1 MRYLAVCLFWV
12 SLGISGVSAT
22 NAPGWP
28 VIRDTLPDYGFWK
41 NGEGKDPIQLTDPGF
56 VEKSI
61 EYDPSSGNYLISE
74 KMGNE
79 YYRAPSQMGFQE
91 YLDYRGK
98 ELEQE
103 YFNKLSGLSTARSS
117 LSDRLDPI
125 ARFDLKSNLLDRLFG
140 GNKIEI
146 TPKGQ
151 VDLFFG
157 VNYNKTDN
165 PVLPIRQRLQGG
177 FDFRMGIQVD
187 VTGKIGEKLNLSTS
201 FNNQATFSFDNRVKL
216 DYNGHEF
223 SEDDIIQK
231 IEAGNVSLPLR
242 SNLIQGS
249 QALFGI
255 KTELKF
261 GYLRLTALASQ
272 QQSNRKELTIQGGAQ
287 VQDFEVKA
295 DQYDENRNFLLSH
308 YNRATFEQALSNLP
322 QINSLFQVTR
332 VQVWVTNDRNETENI
347 RDIVAVADIGEYDRF
362 TNPNAP
368 NLYGKTGPV
377 NRDILGRE
385 LPSNDANTLFDLI
398 RANPNSRTLEGSVA
412 TLTSSQ
418 FQMEQTRDFEK
429 ITARLLAPTEYT
441 LDPNMAKLGFISIT
455 TNLKPQDVLGVS
467 YEFTYNGRH
476 YQVGEFADDVPYDQQ
491 KPNVLFVK
499 MLKSITQRVDIPLWD
514 LMMKNVYNIGAYNVS
529 QEDFK
534 LDIFYEDP
542 GEGLKRFLPSS
553 NLAAIPL
560 IRVFNMDNLNVQQD
574 PQPDGIFDYV
584 PGLTIFPQNGRIMFP
599 VLEPFGSSLT
609 DRIDDPQ
616 LKEFYSYQDLYDT
629 ILVRAREVLDKNRFV
644 IRGTY
649 KTNVTSRISLGA
661 FNLPRNSLRVT
672 AGGTPLR
679 ENEDYIVDYNVGQIT
694 ILNEA
699 YLKAATPIRVS
710 FEDNT
715 LFGFQTRTMIG
726 LRADYERSKDFTVGA
741 TYLQLFER
749 PQTFKVNIGDDPIN
763 NRVYGLDFTFNKEA
777 PWLTRAV
784 DKIPFIETKAKS
796 SVQVAAEG
804 AYLQPG
810 HARAI
815 NEGSDRQGIVYLD
828 DFEGST
834 ANLPIHIPST
844 QWVIASVPQDAGTA
858 PVERFPESKLVNNTL
873 EGVNRALINWYQ
885 IDPSVRNLDA
895 RNDPYQSYVDRT
907 EVFPNQQLPLG
918 TNTEIRTLDLR
929 YYPEARG
936 PYNFDKIGGTPYS
949 AGILPNGA
957 LADPE
962 SRWGGIMRDLTT
974 TDWEQANIGYIEMWM
989 LTPFLDNGG
998 SPGNPG
1004 KLVINI
1010 GNISEDILRDS
1021 RKSFEQGL
1029 PTSDNPATVDTTAWG
1044 RIPANR
1050 QINTSLDPDQGDQQ
1064 LQDVGLDGLDNE
1076 GESVVFG
1083 DYIQDL
1089 QTGGALP
1096 NFLTVVQND
1105 PSNDDYIA
1113 YRDSRYGDQD
1123 NIYSRYNGFN
1133 GMQGNSAQP
1142 PSNDGFTTASRFL
1155 PDMEDI
1161 NRDGTMNEA
1170 EAYFE
1175 YEIPLEEDGQGGLQF
1190 NQFIIDAVPGEQGR
1204 IWYRVKIPIDQF
1216 TKKVG
1221 SISDFRA
1228 MRFIRMYMTEFRQ
1241 PVTLRFAEIS
1251 MVRNQWREYERI
1263 QPSVGEPNFTTTL
1276 FDINAINVERN
1287 SNDKPFGYDLPPGI
1301 ERENNA
1307 GLFPNLLQNE
1317 QSLSLDFCGLKQ
1329 NIGDF
1334 IGIYKLFQLDMRV
1347 YKKMKMFVHVE
1358 EARLPGQGEITDQI
1372 EDGDLSMFIRFGSD
1386 FENNYYEYEIP
1397 LAVSQPEGAPVIGDN
1412 TYRRYIWPLEN
1423 EFDFDLSLFKD
1434 LKLNRNGDPNAEL
1447 QTIYEQEIIKEIN
1460 GKNFTQYARVK
1471 GNPNIGLVRGVLIG
1485 VRNNDS
1491 KEHCASVWV
1500 NELRLSGLDD
1510 RAGYAATARM
1520 QMQLADFGR
1529 IDVST
1534 NYSSIGYGALDQR
1547 VQKRARQ
1554 EDLNYDIAGSFE
1566 LGKFL
1571 PEKTGI
1577 KIPFYAQYSNTTST
1591 PQFDPYDLDVPLKE
1605 KLASIQNTA
1614 VRDSVKEAALTKTT
1628 IRSYNFTNVRKER
1641 TNTERK
1647 PMPWDIENFSF
1658 NYAWSETAKQ
1668 DPIIASDVLLN
1679 QNGGFAYAF
1688 GTRVK
1693 YIEPF
1698 KKLIKNKEYFNLVKN
1713 FNFNLVPN
1721 NFTFNTV
1728 MDRRYGVTTY
1738 RFAGPDP
1745 RLNTFHNKQWW
1756 WDRTYNLQWDLT
1768 KSLKFTFN
1776 ALNRAVVDEL
1786 PEFDPETGVA
1796 TPDQAK
1802 KDFIRENIRNL
1813 GRTKDY
1819 NHNISANYTVPT
1831 KNIPFMDWINLRAQY
1846 DGIYSYNTASLNVD
1860 TLGNT
1865 IRNGQT
1871 RRVNADLNF
1880 ESLYGQWGYLK
1891 QIQGNNA
1898 GRGGAVKRQPANV
1911 QGGGKPGV
1919 PNKDPDDP
1927 NQQAD
1932 PDDADLAKKKKKK
1945 ERTGPSLAEKI
1956 IIRPLLSV
1964 RRARFDYQEQYTNTV
1979 PGYTPQSQLLGMQD
1993 FNSPGWGFISGLD
2006 APTTPWLDNAATNN
2020 WMTRNVWL
2028 NQNVER
2034 TYQQTI
2040 RGTVTLEP
2048 VDNFRIEVDMNRNY
2062 SENYFELFKVR
2073 NIGEDFTHNPI
2084 QNMGSYSISFMSLNT
2099 IFRNDDG
2106 VKQLFE
2112 QFQTNREIISKR
2124 LGGGTHALEPG
2135 YAEGYG
2141 KRQLEV
2147 LVPAFI
2153 STYTGKDPNTTPLL
2167 DGLFDYVPRPNW
2179 KVTYDGLAKLP
2190 GMKDIFS
2197 SFRLSH
2203 GYRSTL
2209 TVNSFQTDYTDFD
2222 ANNPTKLN
2230 PESLNFYSEFII
2242 PDVIIDEQFAPLI
2255 GIDMRTKNNI
2265 NLAFT
2270 WNKSRKLQLLL
2281 NDPQLPETKASELT
2295 FNLGYVIPKVKIP
2308 FLYFGVNKKDKKNMP
2323 GQDLTLNFSFSFR
2336 DDIQINHQLDAVDN
2350 PADGSISIPA
2360 RGNRAIRINPTVDY
2374 PINSRLRLQLR
2385 YEYTQNK
2392 PKTFNGFKTTTNVG
2406 GVNVIFTLN

>member
-1 MRYLAVCLFWV
+1 MRYFLVWIFWV
-12 SLGISGVSAT
+12 FLGITGVSAT
-22 NAPGWP
+22 SVTGWP
-28 VIRDTLPDYGFWK
+28 IQKDTLPDYGFWK
-41 NGEGKDPIQLTDPGF
+41 NGQGQDPIQLKDPGF
-56 VEKSI
+56 VDKSI

-74 KMGNE
+74 KMGSE

-91 YLDYRGK
+91 YLDYRSD
-98 ELEQE
+98 ELEKE
-103 YFNKLSGLSTARSS
+103 YFNKLSGLSSAKNS

-125 ARFDLKSNLLDRLFG
+125 ARFDLKSSLLDRLFG

-165 PVLPIRQRLQGG
+165 PVLPVRQRLQGG

-201 FNNQATFSFDNRVKL
+201 FNNQATFSFDNKVKL
-216 DYNGHEF
+216 DYSGGEF
-223 SEDDIIQK
+223 SEDDIVQK

-295 DQYDENRNFLLSH
+295 DQYDENRNFLLSQ
-308 YNRATFEQALSNLP
+308 YNRATFEQALRNLP

-347 RDIVAVADIGEYDRF
+347 RDIVAVADIGEYDKF
-362 TNPNAP
+362 TNPNGLSA
-368 NLYGKTGPV
+368 YGISGPV
-377 NRDILGRE
+377 NRDILGME
-385 LPSNDANTLFDLI
+385 LPTNESNRFFELI
-398 RANPNSRTLEGSVA
+398 KGQPNARSLSGSVSA
-412 TLTSSQ
+412 LTSSQ

-429 ITARLLAPTEYT
+429 ITARLLSATEYT
-441 LDPNMAKLGFISIT
+441 LDANMAKLGFISIT
-455 TNLKPQDVLGVS
+455 TNLKPQDVLGIS
-467 YEFTYNGRH
+467 YEYTYNGRH
-476 YQVGEFADDVPYDQQ
+476 YKVGEFADDIPYNQQ
-491 KPNVLFVK
+491 EPNVLFVK
-499 MLKSITQRVDIPLWD
+499 MLKSITQRVDIPLWG

-560 IRVFNMDNLNVQQD
+560 IRVFNMDNLNVQKD
-574 PQPDGIFDYV
+574 PQPDGIFDFV

-609 DRIDDPQ
+609 DRIDDPVLQ
-616 LKEFYSYQDLYDT
+616 EFYSYQDLYDT
-629 ILVRAREVLDKNRFV
+629 TLVRAREVLDKNRFV
-644 IRGTY
+644 IKGTY
-649 KTNVTSRISLGA
+649 KTSVTSRISLGA
-661 FNLPRNSLRVT
+661 FNLPRNSLKVT

-715 LFGFQTRTMIG
+715 LFGFQTRTMLG

-763 NRVYGLDFTFNKEA
+763 NLVYGLDFTFNKEA

-784 DKIPFIETKAKS
+784 DKIPFIDTKAKS
-796 SVQVAAEG
+796 TVQVAAEG

-815 NEGSDRQGIVYLD
+815 NEGGAKEGIVYLD

-844 QWVIASVPQDAGTA
+844 QWVIASVPQDAGTKA
-858 PVERFPESKLVNNTL
+858 MERFPESKEINNTL
-873 EGVNRALINWYQ
+873 EGMNRAMLNWYQ
-885 IDPSVRNLDA
+885 IDPSVRNDA
-895 RNDPYQSYVDRT
+895 SRNDPYQSYVDRT

-936 PYNFDKIGGTPYS
+936 PYNFDQIGGTKYS
-949 AGILPNGA
+949 AGILPNGN
-957 LADPE
+957 LANPQ

-989 LTPFLDNGG
+989 LTPFLNEG

-1029 PTSDNPATVDTTAWG
+1029 PTSDNPATVDTTKWG

-1064 LQDVGLDGLDNE
+1064 LQDVGLDGLDND
-1076 GESVVFG
+1076 GETVIFN
-1083 DYIQDL
+1083 DYIQNL
-1089 QTGGALP
+1089 QSGGAQPAFIDRVLA
-1096 NFLTVVQND
+1096 D

-1113 YRDSRYGDQD
+1113 YRDSRYGTGD
-1123 NIYSRYNGFN
+1123 NVFSRYTGFN

-1142 PSNDGFTTASRFL
+1142 PSSDGFTTASRFL

-1170 EAYFE
+1170 ESYFE
-1175 YEIPLEEDGQGGLQF
+1175 YEIPLDEGPNGELQF
-1190 NQFIIDAVPGEQGR
+1190 NQYIIDAVPGEQGR

-1228 MRFIRMYMTEFRQ
+1228 MRFIRMYLTEFAQ

-1263 QPSVGEPNFTTTL
+1263 QPSVGEPDFSTTL

-1307 GLFPNLLQNE
+1307 GLYPNLLQNE

-1358 EARLPGQGEITDQI
+1358 EGALPGLGGLTDQI
-1372 EDGDLSMFIRFGSD
+1372 DDGDLSMFIRFGSD

-1397 LAVSQPEGAPVIGDN
+1397 LTVSQPEGAPVLGDN
-1412 TYRRYIWPLEN
+1412 TYRRYIWPEAN
-1423 EFDFDLSLFKD
+1423 EFDFDLSIFKD
-1434 LKLNRNGDPNAEL
+1434 LKLDRNGDPGGDL
-1447 QTIYEQEIIKEIN
+1447 QMVYEQEIMKEIG
-1460 GKNFTQYARVK
+1460 GKMFTQYARVK

-1547 VQKRARQ
+1547 VQARSRK

-1571 PEKTGI
+1571 PEKSGI

-1605 KLASIQNTA
+1605 KLAAVQETA
-1614 VRDSVKEAALTKTT
+1614 VRDSIKEAAQTLTT
-1628 IRSYNFTNVRKER
+1628 IKSYNFTNVRKDR

-1658 NYAWSETAKQ
+1658 NYAWSKTAKQ
-1668 DPIIASDVLLN
+1668 DPIIASDVLEN
-1679 QNGGFAYAF
+1679 QNGGFNYNY
-1688 GTRVK
+1688 GIKVK

-1698 KKLIKNKEYFNLVKN
+1698 KNVIKNKEYFNLVKN
-1713 FNFNLVPN
+1713 FNFNPVPN
-1721 NFTFNTV
+1721 NFTFSTV

-1745 RLNTFHNKQWW
+1745 RLNTFYNKQWW
-1756 WDRTYNLQWDLT
+1756 WDRNYNLQWDLT
-1768 KSLKFTFN
+1768 KSLKFTFT

-1786 PEFDPETGVA
+1786 PEFDDAGQA
-1796 TPDQAK
+1796 TPSQVK
-1802 KDFIRENIRNL
+1802 KDYAWENIKKF

-1819 NHNISANYTVPT
+1819 NHNVGVNYTVPT

-1846 DGIYSYNTASLNVD
+1846 DGLYNYNTASLNVD
-1860 TLGNT
+1860 TLGNI

-1871 RRVNADLNF
+1871 RRINADLNF
-1880 ESLYGQWGYLK
+1880 ESLYGQWNYLN
-1891 QIQGNNA
+1891 QIQGNKGKSN
-1898 GRGGAVKRQPANV
+1898 VKREPANV
-1911 QGGGKPGV
+1911 RGNKPGV
-1919 PNKDPDDP
+1919 TPDPDDP
-1927 NQQAD
+1927 NKPAD
-1932 PDDADLAKKKKKK
+1932 PNDPDNKDEKKK
-1945 ERTGPSLAEKI
+1945 EKKKRVGPSLIEKI
-1956 IIRPLLSV
+1956 VIRPLLSM
-1964 RRARFDYQEQYTNTV
+1964 RRARIDYQEQFTNTV
-1979 PGYTPQSQLLGMQD
+1979 PGFTPESQLLGMQD
-1993 FNSPGWGFISGLD
+1993 FTAPGWGFISGLD
-2006 APTTPWLDNAATNN
+2006 APKTPWLDNAASNDWITK
-2020 WMTRNVWL
+2020 NVWL

-2034 TYQQTI
+2034 TYQQTL
-2040 RGTVTLEP
+2040 RGTFTLEP
-2048 VDNFRIEVDMNRNY
+2048 VNNFRIDVDLNRNY
-2062 SENYFELFKVR
+2062 SESYFELFKVR
-2073 NIGEDFTHNPI
+2073 EAGEDFSHNPI
-2084 QNMGSYSISFMSLNT
+2084 QNIGSYSISFMSLNT

-2112 QFQTNREIISKR
+2112 EFEANRTIISER
-2124 LGGGTHALEPG
+2124 LGTGMHPNEPG
-2135 YAEGYG
+2135 YTEGYG

-2147 LVPAFI
+2147 LVPSFI
-2153 STYTGKDPNTTPLL
+2153 ATYTGQDPNTTKLMN
-2167 DGLFDYVPRPNW
+2167 GLFDYVPRPNW
-2179 KVTYDGLAKLP
+2179 KATYDGLAKLP
-2190 GMKDIFS
+2190 GMKDLFS
-2197 SFRLSH
+2197 SFRLTH

-2222 ANNPTKLN
+2222 PNNPTKLN
-2230 PESLNFYSEFII
+2230 DESLNFYSEFII

-2255 GIDMRTKNNI
+2255 GVDLRTKNNI

-2308 FLYFGVNKKDKKNMP
+2308 FLYFGTNKKDKKNMP
-2323 GQDLTLNFSFSFR
+2323 GQDLTLNLSFSFR

-2350 PADGSISIPA
+2350 PDDGSISIPA
-2360 RGNRAIRINPTVDY
+2360 RGNRSIRINPTIDY

-2406 GVNVIFTLN
+2406 GINVIFTLN

>member
-1 MRYLAVCLFWV
+1 MRYFLVWIFWV
-12 SLGISGVSAT
+12 FLGMTAVSAT
-22 NAPGWP
+22 NITGWP
-28 VIRDTLPDYGFWK
+28 MQKDTLPDYGFWK
-41 NGEGKDPIQLTDPGF
+41 NGEGKDPIQLGDPGF
-56 VEKSI
+56 VEKNI

-74 KMGNE
+74 KMGSE

-91 YLDYRGK
+91 YMDYRSK

-103 YFNKLSGLSTARSS
+103 YFNKLSGLSSAKNS

-125 ARFDLKSNLLDRLFG
+125 ARFDLKSSLLDRLFG

-201 FNNQATFSFDNRVKL
+201 FNNQATFSFDNKVKL
-216 DYNGHEF
+216 DYSGQEF

-287 VQDFEVKA
+287 VQDFEAKA
-295 DQYDENRNFLLSH
+295 DQYDENRNFLLSQ
-308 YNRATFEQALSNLP
+308 YNRNAFEQVLRNLP
-322 QINSLFQVTR
+322 QVNSLFQVTR

-362 TNPNAP
+362 TNPDGKNT
-368 NLYGKTGPV
+368 YGKTGPI
-377 NRDILGRE
+377 NLDILGQE
-385 LPSNDANTLFDLI
+385 LPTNESNQFFDLI
-398 RANPNSRTLEGSVA
+398 RATNGKARSLEGSVS

-429 ITARLLAPTEYT
+429 ITARLLSATEYT
-441 LDPNMAKLGFISIT
+441 LDANMAKLGFISIT
-455 TNLKPQDVLGVS
+455 TNLKPQDVLGIS
-467 YEFTYNGRH
+467 YEYTYNGRH
-476 YQVGEFADDVPYDQQ
+476 YQVGEFADDIPYDQQ
-491 KPNVLFVK
+491 KPNVLYVK

-529 QEDFK
+529 REDFK
-534 LDIFYEDP
+534 LDIYYEDP
-542 GEGLKRFLPSS
+542 GQGLKRFLPSS

-560 IRVFNMDNLNVQQD
+560 IRVFNMDNLNVQGD

-609 DRIDDPQ
+609 NRIDDPE
-616 LKEFYSYQDLYDT
+616 LREFYSYQDLYDT
-629 ILVRAREVLDKNRFV
+629 TLVRAREVLDKNRFV
-644 IRGTY
+644 IKGTY

-661 FNLPRNSLRVT
+661 FNLPKNSLKVT

-715 LFGFQTRTMIG
+715 LFGFQTRTMLG

-784 DKIPFIETKAKS
+784 DKIPFIDTKAKS
-796 SVQVAAEG
+796 SIQVAAEG

-815 NEGSDRQGIVYLD
+815 NEGSEKEGIVYLD

-844 QWVIASVPQDAGTA
+844 QWVIASVPQDAGTKSI
-858 PVERFPESKLVNNTL
+858 ERFPEGKEINSTL
-873 EGVNRALINWYQ
+873 GGVNRAMLNWYQ
-885 IDPSVRNLDA
+885 IDPSVRNDEA

-929 YYPEARG
+929 YFPEARG
-936 PYNFDKIGGTPYS
+936 PYNFDEIGGTKYS
-949 AGILPNGA
+949 DGVNINGA
-957 LADPE
+957 LKNPS

-989 LTPFLDNGG
+989 LTPFLNTG
-998 SPGNPG
+998 GNPG

-1064 LQDVGLDGLDNE
+1064 LQDVGLDGLDNA
-1076 GESVVFG
+1076 GEALVFG
-1083 DYIQDL
+1083 NYIQNL
-1089 QTGGALP
+1089 QAGGAQAD
-1096 NFLTVVQND
+1096 FLARVQND
-1105 PSNDDYIA
+1105 PSNDDYVA
-1113 YRDSRYGDQD
+1113 YRDSRYGTQN
-1123 NIYSRYNGFN
+1123 NIYSRYSGFN

-1170 EAYFE
+1170 ESYFE
-1175 YEIPLEEDGQGGLQF
+1175 YEIPLDEGPNGELQF
-1190 NQFIIDAVPGEQGR
+1190 NQYIIDAVPGEQGR

-1216 TKKVG
+1216 TKRVG
-1221 SISDFRA
+1221 SISDYRA
-1228 MRFIRMYMTEFRQ
+1228 MRFIRMYLTEFNQ

-1287 SNDKPFGYDLPPGI
+1287 SNDSPFGYDLPPGI

-1307 GLFPNLLQNE
+1307 GLYPNLLQNE

-1358 EARLPGQGEITDQI
+1358 EGKLPGLGELTDQI

-1397 LAVSQPEGAPVIGDN
+1397 LAVSQPEGAPMLGDN
-1412 TYRRYIWPLEN
+1412 TYRRYIWPEQN
-1423 EFDFDLSLFKD
+1423 EFDFDLSIFKD
-1434 LKLNRNGDPNAEL
+1434 LKLDRNGDTDADL
-1447 QTIYEQEIIKEIN
+1447 QTEYEQEIIKVIN
-1460 GKNFTQYARVK
+1460 GVNFTQYARVK

-1485 VRNNDS
+1485 VRNKDS

-1547 VQKRARQ
+1547 VQARARK
-1554 EDLNYDIAGSFE
+1554 EDFNYDIAGSFE

-1577 KIPFYAQYSNTTST
+1577 KIPFYAQYSNTKST

-1605 KLASIQNTA
+1605 KLAAIQETS
-1614 VRDSVKEAALTKTT
+1614 VRDSVKQAALTLTT
-1628 IRSYNFTNVRKER
+1628 IKSYNFTNVRKDR
-1641 TNTERK
+1641 TNTDRK
-1647 PMPWDIENFSF
+1647 PMPWNIENFSF

-1668 DPIIASDVLLN
+1668 DPIIASDILTN
-1679 QNGGFAYAF
+1679 QNGGFNYNY
-1688 GTRVK
+1688 GIKVK

-1698 KKLIKNKEYFNLVKN
+1698 KNLIENKEYFNLVKN
-1713 FNFNLVPN
+1713 FNFNPVPN
-1721 NFTFNTV
+1721 NFTFNTI
-1728 MDRRYGVTTY
+1728 MDRRFGVTTY

-1745 RLNTFHNKQWW
+1745 RLNTFYNKQWW
-1756 WDRTYNLQWDLT
+1756 WDRNYTMQWDLT

-1776 ALNRAVVDEL
+1776 ALNRAVIDEL
-1786 PEFDPETGVA
+1786 PEFDDGGIA
-1796 TPDQAK
+1796 TPSQVK
-1802 KDFIRENIRNL
+1802 KDYVWENIKNL

-1819 NHNISANYTVPT
+1819 NHNMSANYTVPT

-1846 DGIYSYNTASLNVD
+1846 DGLYSYNTASLNVD

-1871 RRVNADLNF
+1871 RRLNADLNF
-1880 ESLYGQWGYLK
+1880 ESLYGQWNYLN
-1891 QIQGNNA
+1891 QIQGNK
-1898 GRGGAVKRQPANV
+1898 GSSRVKREPANV
-1911 QGGGKPGV
+1911 RGSKPGV
-1919 PNKDPDDP
+1919 PNDPDDP
-1927 NQQAD
+1927 KNQTDPAD
-1932 PDDADLAKKKKKK
+1932 PDDPKSKDDKEKEKKK
-1945 ERTGPSLAEKI
+1945 RTGPTIVEKI
-1956 IIRPLLSV
+1956 IIRPLLSL
-1964 RRARFDYQEQYTNTV
+1964 RRARIDYQEQFTNTV
-1979 PGYTPQSQLLGMQD
+1979 PGFTPNSQLLGMED
-1993 FNSPGWGFISGLD
+1993 FTAPGWGFISGLD
-2006 APTTPWLDNAATNN
+2006 APKTPWLDNAASNE
-2020 WMTRNVWL
+2020 WITRNVWL

-2034 TYQQTI
+2034 TYQQSL
-2040 RGTVTLEP
+2040 RGTLTLEP
-2048 VDNFRIEVDMNRNY
+2048 VNNLRIDVDLNRNY
-2062 SENYFELFKVR
+2062 SENSFELFKVR
-2073 NIGEDFTHNPI
+2073 TPGEDFSHNPI
-2084 QNMGSYSISFMSLNT
+2084 QNIGSYSISFMSLNT
-2099 IFRNDDG
+2099 IFKNDDG

-2112 QFQTNREIISKR
+2112 EFQTNREIISKR
-2124 LGGGTHALEPG
+2124 LGVGTHPLEPG
-2135 YAEGYG
+2135 YTEGFG

-2147 LVPAFI
+2147 LVPSFI
-2153 STYTGKDPNTTPLL
+2153 ATYTGKDPNTTPLL
-2167 DGLFDYVPRPNW
+2167 NGLFNYVPRPNW
-2179 KVTYDGLAKLP
+2179 KMTYDGLAKLP
-2190 GMKDIFS
+2190 GMKEVFN
-2197 SFRLSH
+2197 SFRLTH

-2209 TVNSFQTDYTDFD
+2209 TVNSFQSDYTDFD
-2222 ANNPTKLN
+2222 PDNPTKLN
-2230 PESLNFYSEFII
+2230 QESLNFYSEFII
-2242 PDVIIDEQFAPLI
+2242 PDVIIDEQFSPLI
-2255 GIDMRTKNNI
+2255 GVDLRTKNNI

-2281 NDPQLPETKASELT
+2281 NDPQLPETKASEFT

-2323 GQDLTLNFSFSFR
+2323 GQDLTLNLSFSFR

-2360 RGNRAIRINPTVDY
+2360 RGNRSIRINPTIDY
-2374 PINSRLRLQLR
+2374 PINSQLRLQLR

-2406 GVNVIFTLN
+2406 GINVIFTLN